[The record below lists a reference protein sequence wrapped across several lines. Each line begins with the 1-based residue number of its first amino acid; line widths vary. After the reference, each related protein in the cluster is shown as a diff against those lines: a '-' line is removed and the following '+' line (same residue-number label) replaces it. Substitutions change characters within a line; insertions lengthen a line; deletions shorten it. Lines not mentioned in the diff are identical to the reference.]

1 MDHGEES
8 KLTALDQ
15 KITEIF
21 PSCAVRKDLIKE
33 IRGNAVVP
41 SYVLEYLLGQ
51 YCTTAD
57 EDSIKAGIDNV
68 RGILSKHYVHKNEA
82 ELVRSN
88 IKERGR
94 QKIIDKISVVLNEKA
109 DQYEASFFNLGINRV
124 IVSSEIVKKNPKLLV
139 SGIWCIVDLEYNFN
153 EDEKSVPWISRT

>member
-1 MDHGEES
+1 MDHDEQS

-21 PSCAVRKDLIKE
+21 PNCAVRKDLIKE

-51 YCTTAD
+51 YCTTVD

-88 IKERGR
+88 IKECGR
-94 QKIIDKISVVLNEKA
+94 QKIIDKVSVIL
-109 DQYEASFFNLGINRV
+109 
-124 IVSSEIVKKNPKLLV
+124 SS
-139 SGIWCIVDLEYNFN
+139 IWG
-153 EDEKSVPWISRT
+153 